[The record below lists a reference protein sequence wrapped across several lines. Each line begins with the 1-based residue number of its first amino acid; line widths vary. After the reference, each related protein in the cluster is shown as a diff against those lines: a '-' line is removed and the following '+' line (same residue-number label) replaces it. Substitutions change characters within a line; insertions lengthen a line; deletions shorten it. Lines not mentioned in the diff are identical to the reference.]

1 MQSTIIII
9 NALAFLSL
17 VIAFITDGARARQA
31 LRIAG
36 RSFLRILPSVLM
48 IVVLVG
54 LVMGIL
60 TPDKL
65 GQWLG
70 DKSGVAGVL
79 LTGLVGAV
87 LHIPSIVAFPLA
99 GSLLRSGAS
108 VTIIATFVATLT
120 MIGVVTFP
128 LEAKELGK
136 RFALLRNGLS
146 FLAALLVGWI
156 MGVIL

>member
-9 NALAFLSL
+9 NALALLSL
-17 VIAFITDGARARQA
+17 IIAFITDRAQARQA

-54 LVMGIL
+54 VVMGIL
-60 TPDKL
+60 TPEKL

-79 LTGLVGAV
+79 LTGVVGAV

-120 MIGVVTFP
+120 MIGMVTLP
-128 LEAKELGK
+128 LEIKELGK
-136 RFALLRNGLS
+136 RFALVRNGLS
-146 FLAALLVGWI
+146 FLAALLVGWF
-156 MGVIL
+156 MGIIL

>member
-9 NALAFLSL
+9 NTLALLLLGA
-17 VIAFITDGARARQA
+17 AFIKDSARACQA
-31 LRIAG
+31 LRIAL

-54 LVMGIL
+54 LVMGII
-60 TPDKL
+60 TPEKL
-65 GQWLG
+65 AQWLG
-70 DKSGVAGVL
+70 GKSGAPGVL
-79 LTGLVGAV
+79 LTGVVGAI

-128 LEAKELGK
+128 LEAKELGR

-146 FLAALLVGWI
+146 FLAALIIGWL
-156 MGVIL
+156 MGAIL

>member
-1 MQSTIIII
+1 MQSTVIII
-9 NALAFLSL
+9 NALALLLL
-17 VIAFITDGARARQA
+17 VAAFIKDGTRARQA

-36 RSFLRILPSVLM
+36 RSFLHILPSILM

-54 LVMGIL
+54 LIMGII
-60 TPDKL
+60 TPEKL

-70 DKSGVAGVL
+70 GKSGVPGVL
-79 LTGLVGAV
+79 LTGVVGAV
-87 LHIPSIVAFPLA
+87 LHIPSLVAFPLA
-99 GSLLRSGAS
+99 GSLLRAGTS

-128 LEAKELGK
+128 LEAKELGR

-146 FLAALLVGWI
+146 FLTALLVGWL